1 MLVPLFIL
9 TLHEI
14 LNMLQLAIS
23 WGPDPVIF
31 NLFGALPIRYYSLLF
46 AGGLFIGYLIV
57 KGMYKKEGL
66 PLDNLDT
73 LAFYIF
79 VATVLGARLGHCLFY
94 EPEYYLKHPL
104 EMILPFSTA
113 GGKFQYT
120 GFQGLASHGGI
131 LGVFIAIW
139 LYCRKTKEPFM
150 GVLDKVAVAGSLT
163 GAFIRLGNFM
173 NSEILG
179 KASGSDFG
187 VIFNRVDDVVRHPA
201 QLYESIAYF
210 MIFLLLFFLYRS
222 KKFNPGKGFIFGLF
236 FTLLFVARFSIEF
249 FKINQVAFEEGMSY
263 NMGQL
268 LSIPFILFGL
278 AVMFWKR
285 K

>member
-1 MLVPLFIL
+1 
-9 TLHEI
+9 
-14 LNMLQLAIS
+14 
-23 WGPDPVIF
+23 
-31 NLFGALPIRYYSLLF
+31 
-46 AGGLFIGYLIV
+46 
-57 KGMYKKEGL
+57 MYKKEGL

>member
-1 MLVPLFIL
+1 MKMI
-9 TLHEI
+9 
-14 LNMLQLAIS
+14 NLAIT

-46 AGGLFIGYLIV
+46 AGGLFLGYMIV
-57 KGMYKKEGL
+57 KNMYKKEGL
-66 PLDNLDT
+66 DLENLDT

-94 EPEYYLKHPL
+94 EPDYYLSHPL
-104 EMILPFSTA
+104 EMILPFNWH
-113 GGKFQYT
+113 GGTFNYT

-139 LYCRKTKEPFM
+139 LYCRKTKEPFF
-150 GVLDKVAVAGSLT
+150 GVLDKVAVAGALA

-179 KASGSDFG
+179 KATGTDFG
-187 VIFNRVDDVVRHPA
+187 VIFKRVDNVARHPA
-201 QLYESIAYF
+201 QLYESLAYF
-210 MIFLLLFFLYRS
+210 AIFAILLFLYRS
-222 KKFNPGKGFIFGLF
+222 KSMKVGKGFLFGLF
-236 FTLLFVARFSIEF
+236 FTLLFVARFLIEF
-249 FKINQVAFEEGMSY
+249 FKINQVAFEDGMTY

-268 LSIPFILFGL
+268 LSIPFIIGGIL
-278 AVMFWKR
+278 VMIWKR